1 MHEKGNTICQ
11 FKVKMCEQY
20 IKEGAEIQTV
30 PDVALLSHF
39 NFRAA
44 PGKSLWFILF
54 YVYYSSMCE

>member
-39 NFRAA
+39 NFRA

-54 YVYYSSMCE
+54 YVYYTYV